1 MSQQGD
7 QRSGQEDAWWGEL
20 YDKNQPDTG
29 SAAAD
34 DSLDERFT
42 SVASVVRATGAVPE
56 AEQAGRAARAARD
69 LGGAEPPGRSAPP
82 SGGLP
87 SLSLGYGAPHTRGLP
102 GPPELQPP
110 PDPVGPPPLPSPDRA
125 QRITRDVPPPDTRG
139 QVPPPRAPAPPPRLP
154 EPADPSGPTEKPVKL
169 PESLRPANVAR
180 PASAPRPV
188 NVRRPSPRPMNTPR
202 PRTPL
207 RKPEQSVP
215 PSREALPPAESP
227 RQEEPLEPLPV
238 RDALPSPGLPQPDEP
253 LPPPAPEP
261 RELWEGPL
269 PPRPPQ
275 SREPLWS
282 PKSRE
287 NSSSPASPQGR
298 DTPPSQEADRPR
310 EQDPAPET
318 GPHGDPAP
326 DAEQPEEPRPARPER
341 RATLP
346 APRSERP
353 RDAQPRGTAT
363 PRKPLPSRSD
373 ETPPASRRSRDPEPP
388 SDPRR
393 SRGSFPSNGSRPSRE
408 AFPSS
413 DSRPPR
419 DALFPSASRQPHDP
433 LAPPDP
439 RQPGD
444 PLSSGPR
451 RTREPLS
458 PAKSPQPRDTPHPQT
473 MQPWET
479 LFSPQPAPPEE
490 RAPRLPLVPRQG
502 RKPARA
508 AEFVGERPPT
518 YDAEPTAWP
527 AGDPR
532 ELAEVVPDTVLDG
545 ACYGAVT
552 LRATSLRGDSARYRG
567 EPRRDALLTTRF
579 GDGDGALLFVAMA
592 SGTRAAGEAHR
603 AARDICAW
611 LGGAVGRSHARLADD
626 IRGGRRG
633 ELRSGLHRLTDRSY
647 GRLRARAAELG
658 LRPEEYTAAVR
669 CLLLTADPACR
680 TRVFFGVGTGGLF
693 RLREGAWQDLDPDPA
708 ELCPGLEP
716 AVGQGTTPDERMTI
730 DLGIPT
736 PGITPAVEPAEV
748 PGEPFRFRA
757 SVARPGDSLL
767 LCSTGL
773 AEPLRGEPEL
783 GKELARRWSG
793 GEPPGLAAFLGDA
806 QLRVTGYADDRTA
819 CAIWEA

>member
-42 SVASVVRATGAVPE
+42 SVAAVVRATGAVPG
-56 AEQAGRAARAARD
+56 AEPVGRAARATRD
-69 LGGAEPPGRSAPP
+69 GGDRSAPP

-87 SLSLGYGAPHTRGLP
+87 SLSMGYGAPHTRGLP

-110 PDPVGPPPLPSPDRA
+110 ADPVGPPPLPSPDRA

-202 PRTPL
+202 PTSPL
-207 RKPEQSVP
+207 RKPPGQSVP
-215 PSREALPPAESP
+215 PPREALPPAESP
-227 RQEEPLEPLPV
+227 LPGEPLEPLPV
-238 RDALPSPGLPQPDEP
+238 RDALPPPGPAQPDGTP
-253 LPPPAPEP
+253 TLDPEP
-261 RELWEGPL
+261 GDMWEGPL

-287 NSSSPASPQGR
+287 KATSEA
-298 DTPPSQEADRPR
+298 PPVTDAPQEAEESPR
-310 EQDPAPET
+310 A
-318 GPHGDPAP
+318 A
-326 DAEQPEEPRPARPER
+326 DAEPADEPSAAPPER
-341 RATLP
+341 RAPLP
-346 APRSERP
+346 TPRRE
-353 RDAQPRGTAT
+353 QPRGTAPRDRQPRGAT
-363 PRKPLPSRSD
+363 PPRKPLPSRPN
-373 ETPPASRRSRDPEPP
+373 EAPPGPASRRARDPQPPGDSRRSRD
-388 SDPRR
+388 SL
-393 SRGSFPSNGSRPSRE
+393 PSNGSRPSRDPLPP
-408 AFPSS
+408 ADPRSPLDALFPTS
-413 DSRPPR
+413 SRPPR
-419 DALFPSASRQPHDP
+419 
-433 LAPPDP
+433 APAVPPVDP
-439 RQPGD
+439 RQPDD
-444 PLSSGPR
+444 PLPPGSR
-451 RTREPLS
+451 RSREPLS
-458 PAKSPQPRDTPHPQT
+458 PARSPQPRDASQPPQT
-473 MQPWET
+473 MQPWDA
-479 LFSPQPAPPEE
+479 LFSARPEPAEE
-490 RAPRLPLVPRQG
+490 RAPRVPLVPRQT

-532 ELAEVVPDTVLDG
+532 HLADVVPDTVLDG

-579 GDGDGALLFVAMA
+579 GDGDGALVFVAMA

-658 LRPEEYTAAVR
+658 VRPEEYTAAVR

-693 RLREGAWQDLDPDPA
+693 RLREGGWQDLDPEPT
-708 ELCPGLEP
+708 EICPGLEP
-716 AVGQGTTPDERMTI
+716 AVEQGTAPDERMTI

-736 PGITPAVEPAEV
+736 PGVTPPVEPAEV

-757 SVARPGDSLL
+757 SVARPGDGLL
-767 LCSTGL
+767 LCSTGM

-819 CAIWEA
+819 CVLWEA